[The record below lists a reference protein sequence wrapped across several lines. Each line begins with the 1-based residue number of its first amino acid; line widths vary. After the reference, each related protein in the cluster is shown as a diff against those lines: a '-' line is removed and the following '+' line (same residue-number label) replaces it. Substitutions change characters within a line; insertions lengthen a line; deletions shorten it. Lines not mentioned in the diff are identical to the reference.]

1 MDHRN
6 AMYIPMIEI
15 LFCCFFITDPFCSQ
29 LSFRMGQWG
38 VTKQD
43 YSVGNQ
49 SSHSENH
56 LSMPAK
62 KP

>member
-1 MDHRN
+1 
-6 AMYIPMIEI
+6 MIEI

-49 SSHSENH
+49 SSLSENH
-56 LSMPAK
+56 LSMPTK